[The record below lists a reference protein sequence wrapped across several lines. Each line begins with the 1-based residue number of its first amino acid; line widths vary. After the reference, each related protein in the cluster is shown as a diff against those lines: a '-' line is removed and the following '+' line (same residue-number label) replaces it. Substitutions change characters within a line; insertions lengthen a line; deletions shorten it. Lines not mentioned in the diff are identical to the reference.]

1 MDTSFL
7 SFMIYIFS
15 VLANCGLH
23 YSIEIGG
30 NCLHVLSTV
39 QLNMA
44 PWIFLCPA
52 ESRTLAFSMQLNT
65 DYTSEGNPIGEERN
79 DWVVLKQTCD
89 MIQNIKQSK
98 ITWCENDIKCGF
110 YFVVLIA
117 NKSFQEV
124 HISGCKF
131 KNCGFIC
138 LVWHSRDKFP

>member
-7 SFMIYIFS
+7 SFMIYIYI
-15 VLANCGLH
+15 VKIILCVGQLWPALQYRNR
-23 YSIEIGG
+23 G

-79 DWVVLKQTCD
+79 D
-89 MIQNIKQSK
+89 
-98 ITWCENDIKCGF
+98 
-110 YFVVLIA
+110 
-117 NKSFQEV
+117 
-124 HISGCKF
+124 
-131 KNCGFIC
+131 
-138 LVWHSRDKFP
+138 